1 MKRRNF
7 LKGLTVT
14 AGGLLCARSAPA
26 LPMSGAENRVSLGAK
41 VIRGLVEKDGKLWQP
56 IQLSFEHAGNDATA
70 IILVDDAEC
79 DRRTVSAGPQTLEV
93 LTEPSG
99 SERSAEVTV
108 NIEGRTFSSPVN
120 LKPVRRTTIY
130 VLHHSHHDLGYTDV
144 QPAVEEKQMR
154 NLRRGIELAR
164 QTADYPEGARFVW
177 NVEVLWAAYLYM
189 HRMSASEKAE
199 FIDAVRKGWLA
210 LNGMFANELTGLC
223 RPEELL
229 QLFRYS
235 TELADQCGVKVD
247 SAMISDVP
255 GYTWGTVT
263 AMGQAGIRYFSV
275 GPNWS
280 DRIGTLMQEW
290 QDKPFWWISPSGQEK
305 VLLWVPWT
313 GYALSHVIKHAT
325 PEWVGEY
332 QDRLDKIKFPYDISY
347 VRWSGHGDN
356 AEPDPEIAEFCKAWN
371 TRYAWPKFH
380 ISSTSE
386 AFAAFERQYGG
397 QVPEFKGDF
406 TPYWED
412 GAGSSALETAMN
424 RNTADRLVQASALFA
439 MRAPGSYPVAAFG
452 EAWRNVLLYSEH
464 TWGAWCSVSDPEN
477 KLTLDQWEIKR
488 AFAVD
493 ADKQSRELLTRSF
506 AAATT
511 QTATAVVDVYNTAS
525 WPRTELVLISR
536 NLSGAGDRVTDHA
549 GRPVPSQRLS
559 TGELAVW
566 ATEIPPFSALR
577 YTLSQGSARRPGSPA
592 KIQGTTLSNGKV
604 HARVDE
610 KTGGIVELRLDGI
623 DGNLTDTSA
632 GEQINQYWF
641 LPGSSLA
648 DLKSNGPVRTTVE
661 ENGPLVACLRIES
674 DAPGCNKLVR
684 KVRLIAGAEHLEITN
699 IIDKKRAPAIPHP
712 GKGFAA
718 EDFAQRGGKESL
730 QFAFPFDIKNG
741 QIRIDIPL
749 AVMRPEA
756 DQIPGSC
763 KNWLCA
769 GRWID
774 VANESRGVTW
784 VTLDAP
790 LVEIGGITANM
801 PGSQNKPELWRKHI
815 EPTQKFY
822 SWVMNNHWHTNYRAY
837 QEGVVEF
844 RYALRPHTGY
854 DPVAAARFATSLS
867 QPLLPIAAS
876 GPAPTN
882 SPWLRVEPADVLV
895 TTLKP
900 ADDGKAWIVRLFGAS
915 GQDRQARLVWSS
927 PQPKTVSLSDLS
939 EKPAAAVADVITV
952 PGWGLAT
959 VRAEFENPITAK
971 PPVI

>member
-1 MKRRNF
+1 MERRNF
-7 LKGLTVT
+7 LKSLTVT
-14 AGGLLCARSAPA
+14 TGGLLCASSARG
-26 LPMSGAENRVSLGAK
+26 LPTAGAENRVSLEAK
-41 VIRGLVEKDGKLWQP
+41 AIRGLVEKDGKLWQP
-56 IQLSFEHAGNDATA
+56 IQLSFEHAGHDATA
-70 IILVDDAEC
+70 IVLVNDAEC
-79 DRRTVSAGPQTLEV
+79 DRRTVRAGQQTLDV

-108 NIEGRTFSSPVN
+108 NIEGRTLSSPVT
-120 LKPVRRTTIY
+120 LKPVRRATIY
-130 VLHHSHHDLGYTDV
+130 VLNHSHHDLGYTDV
-144 QPAVEEKQMR
+144 QPAVEQKQME
-154 NLRRGIELAR
+154 NLRRGIEIAR
-164 QTADYPEGARFVW
+164 QSADYPEGARFVW
-177 NVEVLWAAYLYM
+177 NVEVLWGAYLYM

-199 FIDAVRKGWLA
+199 FVDAVRKGWVA

-235 TELADQCGVKVD
+235 TELGEQCGLKVN

-263 AMGQAGIRYFSV
+263 AMAQAGIRYFSV

-290 QDKPFWWISPSGQEK
+290 QDKPFWWVSPSGQEK

-313 GYALSHVIKHAT
+313 GYALSHVIKQAT
-325 PEWVGEY
+325 PEWVGIY
-332 QDRLDKIKFPYDISY
+332 QERLDKIRFPYDISY

-356 AEPDPEIAEFCKAWN
+356 AEPDPGIAEFCKTWN
-371 TRYAWPKFH
+371 TKYTWPKFR

-386 AFAAFERQYGG
+386 AFAALERQYGG
-397 QVPEFKGDF
+397 QIPEFKGDF

-412 GAGSSALETAMN
+412 GAGSSALETALN
-424 RNTADRLVQASALFA
+424 RNAADRLVQASALFA
-439 MRAPGSYPVAAFG
+439 IRAPGSYPVAAFD

-477 KLTLDQWEIKR
+477 PLTVDQWKIKR

-493 ADKQSRELLTRSF
+493 ADKQSHELLSRSLAELTAQRET
-506 AAATT
+506 AA
-511 QTATAVVDVYNTAS
+511 VDLYNTAS
-525 WPRTELVLISR
+525 WARTELVMIPKS
-536 NLSGAGDRVTDHA
+536 LSAAGDHVTDQA
-549 GRPVPSQRLS
+549 GRPVASQRLAD
-559 TGELAVW
+559 GELAIW
-566 ATEIPPFSALR
+566 AVDIPPFASSR
-577 YTLSQGSARRPGSPA
+577 YNISPGSAHEPGTRA
-592 KIQGTTLSNGKV
+592 NLEGTVLSNGIV
-604 HARVDE
+604 YARVDE
-610 KTGGIVELRLDGI
+610 KTGGVVELRTDGI
-623 DGNLTDTSA
+623 EGNLVDTS
-632 GEQINQYWF
+632 GSEQVNQYLF
-641 LPGSSLA
+641 LPGSNVA
-648 DLKSNGPVRTTVE
+648 DLKSNGAAKLTVE
-661 ENGPLVACLRIES
+661 ENGPLVVSLRIES

-684 KVRLIAGAEHLEITN
+684 KVRLIAGAGHIEITN
-699 IIDKKRAPAIPHP
+699 IVDKKRAPAIPHP
-712 GKGFAA
+712 GKGAAA
-718 EDFAQRGGKESL
+718 EEFAQRGGKESL
-730 QFAFPFDIKNG
+730 QFAFPFNVKNG
-741 QIRIDIPL
+741 EIRIDIPL

-763 KNWLCA
+763 KNWLCV

-774 VANESRGVTW
+774 VANENQGVTW

-801 PGSQNKPELWRKHI
+801 PGSQNKPELWREHI

-844 RYALRPHTGY
+844 RYALRPHAGY
-854 DPVAAARFATSLS
+854 DPVAAARFAIGLS
-867 QPLLPIAAS
+867 QPLLPAAAS
-876 GPAPTN
+876 GAAPPT
-882 SPWLRVEPADVLV
+882 SPLLQVEPSDVLV
-895 TTLKP
+895 NTLKP

-915 GQDRQARLVWSS
+915 GRNCQARLVWSS

-939 EKPAAAVADVITV
+939 ERPGGPVAEVITI

-959 VRAEFENPITAK
+959 VRAEMESPIRASQR
-971 PPVI
+971 